1 MFNLI
6 LQWPI
11 HCYYEGILYSVSH
24 NELEATIL
32 QQLRS
37 GKDRQTEAAVSS
49 EAVLFSPQGKILYS
63 LYTLWTWSQGVWI
76 YPSNHN
82 MHFEANALYV

>member
-1 MFNLI
+1 MNKMFNLI

-11 HCYYEGILYSVSH
+11 HCYYEGISYSVSH
-24 NELEATIL
+24 NELETTIL

-49 EAVLFSPQGKILYS
+49 EAVLFSLKGKYCIHCIHY
-63 LYTLWTWSQGVWI
+63 G
-76 YPSNHN
+76 P
-82 MHFEANALYV
+82 EAKECEFIHPTITCT